1 MILLDSMGHLSSTES
16 AQALHEFAQ
25 SIGLRREWYQM
36 PGYGDHHGHYDVMGR
51 MGERSFEAGAH
62 RVSPEEL
69 IKTSWWYHQPF
80 RALSLK
86 PPWTELVVNGIKP
99 VENRKWATK
108 YRGALLIHAS
118 KTWDTEGALWI
129 LRNTD
134 AEIGARDDYIYGAII
149 GQVDLVDCVT
159 WSSTG
164 HAGPYGNM
172 LNNSTWFFGPIGWVL
187 GKAKAYKRPVYW
199 RGELGVFEVP
209 HDFMRGGEV

>member
-129 LRNTD
+129 LRNT
-134 AEIGARDDYIYGAII
+134 AIALRPQFDYIYGAII
-149 GQVDLVDCVT
+149 GQVDLIECVANH
-159 WSSTG
+159 SS
-164 HAGPYGNM
+164 P
-172 LNNSTWFFGPIGWVL
+172 WFFGPIGWVL